1 MAVKNNII
9 YADDVTPEIR
19 KQVSEKL
26 AAIWDSDD
34 WNEKAR
40 IGEVIECEMRE
51 DSDFYT
57 AILRVFTAYFHEE
70 NWGFDDDMPWKEV
83 ADRMLVTMCGWS
95 FLSIAEKAGLTE
107 EED

>member
-1 MAVKNNII
+1 MKNNII

-40 IGEVIECEMRE
+40 IGEVIESEMRE
-51 DSDFYT
+51 DSDFYK

-70 NWGFDDDMPWKEV
+70 NDDMPWKEV

>member
-34 WNEKAR
+34 WNE
-40 IGEVIECEMRE
+40 
-51 DSDFYT
+51 
-57 AILRVFTAYFHEE
+57 
-70 NWGFDDDMPWKEV
+70 
-83 ADRMLVTMCGWS
+83 
-95 FLSIAEKAGLTE
+95 
-107 EED
+107 